1 MRGDLVRLLFI
12 GGPRPHLRESV
23 VRMSTLEGL
32 AARFRALDSLEVL
45 VMRKDQKAIRRRLG
59 SIAAEVSK

>member
-1 MRGDLVRLLFI
+1 MRLLFA

-23 VRMSTLEGL
+23 VKASTLEGL

-45 VMRKDQKAIRRRLG
+45 VMRKDQKTIRRRLG
-59 SIAAEVSK
+59 SIAVEVSNAKC